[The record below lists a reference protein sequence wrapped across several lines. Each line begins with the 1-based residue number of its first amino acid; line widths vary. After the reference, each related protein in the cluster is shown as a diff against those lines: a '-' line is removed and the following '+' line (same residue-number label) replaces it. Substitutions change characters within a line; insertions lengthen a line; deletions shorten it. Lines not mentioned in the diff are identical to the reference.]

1 MNRKVTH
8 GSSDS
13 TSIGAVLYDNG
24 PMKHALYISAR
35 LQQMESKRVNIPIPI
50 LLDGNGNLGL
60 DDGIDTS
67 DLISNLPGAF
77 KQERVLD

>member
-1 MNRKVTH
+1 MRKVTH

-24 PMKHALYISAR
+24 PMKHALFISIISQR
-35 LQQMESKRVNIPIPI
+35 KESKRVDIPIPI
-50 LLDGNGNLGL
+50 LLDGNRNLGL

-67 DLISNLPGAF
+67 DLISNLPGALE
-77 KQERVLD
+77 QQRILD